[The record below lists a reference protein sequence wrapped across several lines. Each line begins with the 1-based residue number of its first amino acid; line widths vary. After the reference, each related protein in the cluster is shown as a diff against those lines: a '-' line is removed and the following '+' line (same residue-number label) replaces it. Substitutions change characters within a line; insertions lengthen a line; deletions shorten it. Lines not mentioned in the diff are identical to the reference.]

1 MLTQVRQHVTQRV
14 HGHRGRLGNDSWA
27 YRRLLL
33 RGARHL
39 SDKQWRRLRTL
50 FATDDPTG
58 QIQAAW
64 VGEEL
69 LRQLLDPLP
78 AVDGPLVVDPRRGP
92 DPASRRPTAELRP
105 YEVRARLAR
114 LYDLAAK
121 ADVPELTRL
130 ATTIETWWP
139 AVEAYVRLRV
149 TNARIEGFNREI
161 NQARVVR
168 LPQPAVL
175 RAAHHAQQRRDR
187 GGTITV
193 QSRPVTPPQRAD
205 KGRPRPRRASPRPPE
220 RAECLATRLGPG
232 SSPSETALARA
243 AVIQG
248 RTVSSWDGRS
258 GYADDSTKASSFSSV
273 TWLSAAWRSAM
284 S

>member
-1 MLTQVRQHVTQRV
+1 VAQ
-14 HGHRGRLGNDSWA
+14 A
-27 YRRLLL
+27 
-33 RGARHL
+33 
-39 SDKQWRRLRTL
+39 RTL

-58 QIQAAW
+58 QIQAAS

-78 AVDGPLVVDPRRGP
+78 AVDGLLVVDPRRSP

-105 YEVRARLAR
+105 YEVWARLAR

-161 NQARVVR
+161 KTKRVSCDFRNQQSYARRIMLNNAATAAGRSPCRADPSRHRKEPTRAARDRDERLLDRLRGQSAWQRGWGLVR
-168 LPQPAVL
+168 LPRRQP
-175 RAAHHAQQRRDR
+175 
-187 GGTITV
+187 
-193 QSRPVTPPQRAD
+193 
-205 KGRPRPRRASPRPPE
+205 
-220 RAECLATRLGPG
+220 
-232 SSPSETALARA
+232 
-243 AVIQG
+243 
-248 RTVSSWDGRS
+248 
-258 GYADDSTKASSFSSV
+258 
-273 TWLSAAWRSAM
+273 
-284 S
+284 